1 MKNEHFT
8 AGQGKTKQNSK
19 PSGLAKAKQ
28 SSKPSSQSKA
38 KQNSKSTAEPMSK
51 HSGKSTPQ
59 PKSKSAR
66 LIALEVLVK
75 VEQSGAYSNLQL
87 NKALQEASLSRQDA
101 ALATE
106 IVYGTISRKLTIDYW
121 LASFVSKG
129 IHKLQPWVHQLLRL
143 SMYQLL
149 WLDRI
154 PAHAVVN
161 EAVNIAKKKGHQGIS
176 SMVNGVLRN
185 VIRQQDQLQLAN
197 IKLGNDAETLSVRY
211 SFPKWMVERF
221 LTCYGIE
228 TTEQILKSSNDA
240 PNSSIRVN
248 TMKTSVSELLHQL
261 AEQGIEAEPSPLAP
275 AGINVTHG
283 GHLASLEAFTSG
295 LFSLQDESSML
306 VAEVLAPKP
315 GMAILDACAAPGGKS
330 LHIGELMCGQGK
342 LISNDLHEHK
352 RQLIEAGAKRLG
364 LSHIETLSGD
374 AANLV
379 HTLPAGSF
387 DAVLLDAPCSGL
399 GVIKR
404 KPEIKWTKQEE
415 DIIAIAGIQEQL
427 LSAMSQLVKPGGV
440 LVYSTCTIA
449 QEENEEQIAKFLQK
463 HEQFE
468 LDPNWPQAIL
478 QRLREQNIA
487 LDSFNGQLQLLPQH
501 ANSDGFFI
509 ARLKRKE

>member
-1 MKNEHFT
+1 MTNQNGNST
-8 AGQGKTKQNSK
+8 AGQTR
-19 PSGLAKAKQ
+19 
-28 SSKPSSQSKA
+28 A
-38 KQNSKSTAEPMSK
+38 KQNSKSTGQSK
-51 HSGKSTPQ
+51 AGHNGKPIGQSKSGHRSNSAAPQ

-75 VEQSGAYSNLQL
+75 VEQSGAYSNIQL
-87 NKALQEASLSRQDA
+87 NKALHDASLSRQDA

-121 LASFVSKG
+121 LATFVSKG

-154 PAHAVVN
+154 PEHAVVN

-185 VIRQQDQLQLAN
+185 VIRQQNQLQLAN
-197 IKLGNDAETLSVRY
+197 INLQNDVETLSVRY
-211 SFPKWMVERF
+211 SFPEWMVERW
-221 LTCYGIE
+221 LDRYGVE
-228 TTEQILKSSNDA
+228 TTEHILKSSNA
-240 PNSSIRVN
+240 VPNSSIRVN
-248 TMKTSVSELLHQL
+248 TMKTSVTELIHQL
-261 AEQGIEAEPSPLAP
+261 AEIGIEAEPSPLAP
-275 AGINVTHG
+275 AGINVTQG
-283 GHLASLEAFTSG
+283 GHLASLEAFASG

-306 VAEVLAPKP
+306 VAEVVAPKP
-315 GMAILDACAAPGGKS
+315 GMTILDACAAPGGKS
-330 LHIGELMCGQGK
+330 LHIGELMRGQGK

-374 AANLV
+374 AAKLAEA
-379 HTLPAGSF
+379 LPSSSF

-404 KPEIKWTKQEE
+404 KPEIKWTKQES
-415 DIIAIAGIQEQL
+415 DITAIAHIQEQL
-427 LSAMSQLVKPGGV
+427 LSAMSRLVKPGGV

-449 QEENEEQIAKFLQK
+449 QEENEEQIAKFLEN

-468 LDPNWPQAIL
+468 LDPSWPQSIL
-478 QRLREQNIA
+478 QRLREQGIVDDN
-487 LDSFNGQLQLLPQH
+487 FNGQLQLLPQH

-509 ARLKRKE
+509 ARLKRRE